1 MKPDQQIEEK
11 ALKTS
16 MLGAFILAIWGL
28 LMAALSQSGAVLLD
42 GMYNL
47 ISAIMTFFSIGI
59 TRLIFGRETREYPL
73 GHFAFE
79 SLFVL
84 IKGTAILILV
94 LMALYA
100 NIMLLISGGRE
111 PALGLLTLYVSLAV
125 IGCFAVYGVL
135 RKSLKR
141 ADSDLLRAE
150 AKAWLLNGAVTGAI
164 GIAFVVVLFLQDT
177 AWGWTTRYADQVLV
191 IGMSLLFI
199 KEPLILM
206 RNGLKELLLAAP
218 QETFSQPFIDRI
230 LPLKEELGAR
240 HLSLEILKT
249 GRRMWVTVFMDPAG
263 DTLQVDAFMALKARL
278 QTLARDIHPNAQIE
292 LILDRS

>member
-1 MKPDQQIEEK
+1 MIPEQQIEEK

-16 MLGAFILAIWGL
+16 MLAAFILALWGL

-42 GMYNL
+42 GGMYNL
-47 ISAIMTFFSIGI
+47 ISAIMTFFSIEI

-73 GHFAFE
+73 GYFAFE
-79 SLFVL
+79 SLFVF

-94 LMALYA
+94 LMALYD
-100 NIMLLISGGRE
+100 NITLLLSGGQE

-125 IGCFAVYGVL
+125 VGCFAVYGVL
-135 RKSLKR
+135 RKSLKK

-150 AKAWLLNGAVTGAI
+150 AWLLNGAVTGAI
-164 GIAFVVVLFLQDT
+164 GIAFVIVLLIQDT

-218 QETFSQPFIDRI
+218 QKTFSQPFIDRF

-249 GRRMWVTVFMDPAG
+249 GRRMWVTVFMDPAE
-263 DTLQVDAFMALKARL
+263 DLSL
-278 QTLARDIHPNAQIE
+278 IHI
-292 LILDRS
+292 

>member
-1 MKPDQQIEEK
+1 MKPDQQIEER

-16 MLGAFILAIWGL
+16 MLGAFILALWGL
-28 LMAALSQSGAVLLD
+28 LMAALSQSGAVMLD

-73 GHFAFE
+73 GYFAFE
-79 SLFVL
+79 SLFVF
-84 IKGTAILILV
+84 IKGAAILVLV
-94 LMALYA
+94 LMALYG
-100 NIMLLISGGRE
+100 NIMLLISGGHE
-111 PALGLLTLYVSLAV
+111 PALGLMTLYVGLAV
-125 IGCFAVYGVL
+125 IGCFAVYSAL
-135 RKSLKR
+135 RRSLKKT
-141 ADSDLLRAE
+141 DSDLLRAE

-164 GIAFVVVLFLQDT
+164 GIAFVIVIFLQDT
-177 AWGWTTRYADQVLV
+177 AWGWATRYADQVLV

-199 KEPLILM
+199 KEPLILI

-230 LPLKEELGAR
+230 LPMQEELGAR
-240 HLSLEILKT
+240 HISLEILKT
-249 GRRMWVTVFMDPAG
+249 GRRLWITVFMDPAEN
-263 DTLQVDAFMALKARL
+263 TVQVDGFMALKARL
-278 QTLARDIHPNAQIE
+278 QSLARDIHPNAQVE